1 VTGHSGLSRQLTDP
15 QINAMQT
22 FWVDGVG
29 KGVELDFPVTA
40 VRGGLLALHKSRTAE
55 KTVSPFGRLL
65 QSF

>member
-1 VTGHSGLSRQLTDP
+1 MTGHSGLSRQLTDP

-40 VRGGLLALHKSRTAE
+40 VRGGLLALLKSPSAKRTGAL
-55 KTVSPFGRLL
+55 G
-65 QSF
+65 